1 MSNTQKQLVSLQKR
15 VSAIETQLKQDANLS
30 EIREMLADIVKT
42 VKTPGP
48 PGRGL
53 GTVTARAPETYEPTG
68 AARPASHIIQT
79 RFRAL

>member
-1 MSNTQKQLVSLQKR
+1 MSNTQKQLVALQKR

-42 VKTPGP
+42 VKTPA
-48 PGRGL
+48 GRGVSV
-53 GTVTARAPETYEPTG
+53 GPARAPETYNPVGT
-68 AARPASHIIQT
+68 ARPASHILQT